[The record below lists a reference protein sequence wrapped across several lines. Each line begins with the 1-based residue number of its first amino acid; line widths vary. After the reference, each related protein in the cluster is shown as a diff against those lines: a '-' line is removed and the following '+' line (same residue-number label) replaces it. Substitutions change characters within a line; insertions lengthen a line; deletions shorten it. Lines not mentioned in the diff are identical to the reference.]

1 MPEIKIL
8 LHIRKIAF
16 GLNGTVYPKQVL
28 NERDMNGRHT
38 IISTNLNPEKMGA
51 MYEERVVSRMMDCRI
66 TTAIEFYGRDLR
78 LMKG

>member
-1 MPEIKIL
+1 
-8 LHIRKIAF
+8 
-16 GLNGTVYPKQVL
+16 
-28 NERDMNGRHT
+28 MNGRHT

-51 MYEERVVSRMMDCRI
+51 MYEERVISRMMDCRI